1 MYWAKILLVT
11 TAWELRQIVS
21 LRISNNLHFTS
32 IFLTFIENLA
42 LSVVPA
48 DHIFHHLILYGGL
61 KIMSIT
67 WIALHVLFVVSFHI
81 NHPLCIVFT
90 LCHVFV
96 IPKLFLFFKFQG
108 RKLDTGDG
116 ELPLTCSS

>member
-81 NHPLCIVFT
+81 NHPL
-90 LCHVFV
+90 
-96 IPKLFLFFKFQG
+96 
-108 RKLDTGDG
+108 
-116 ELPLTCSS
+116 